1 MKKILVTLVAL
12 VAMTLSVS
20 AQGLQNINT
29 WTWTGGPGKSYVDR
43 STLDRRANTYHSI
56 INDKNSDIKLC
67 IRKDGKKAWYSFNG
81 GVHFMAF
88 YDEAIT
94 LSEKAILD
102 KRKKTKTSEK
112 KGTSNQNKKD
122 YTSPFD
128 VDVITVN

>member
-20 AQGLQNINT
+20 AQGLQNIKT
-29 WTWTGGPGKSYVDR
+29 WTWSGGPGKSYVDR
-43 STLDRRANTYHSI
+43 ATLDRRSQSYHNI
-56 INDKNSDIKLC
+56 INDKSSDIKLC

>member
-1 MKKILVTLVAL
+1 
-12 VAMTLSVS
+12 
-20 AQGLQNINT
+20 
-29 WTWTGGPGKSYVDR
+29 
-43 STLDRRANTYHSI
+43 
-56 INDKNSDIKLC
+56 
-67 IRKDGKKAWYSFNG
+67 
-81 GVHFMAF
+81 MAF

-94 LSEKAILD
+94 QSEKAILD

>member
-1 MKKILVTLVAL
+1 
-12 VAMTLSVS
+12 MTLSVS
-20 AQGLQNINT
+20 AQGLQNIKT
-29 WTWTGGPGKSYVDR
+29 WTWTGGHGKSYVDR